1 MSEESAN
8 FNSFWFQIVKAGETA
23 LLKAPVNNT
32 ISITNAVIP
41 DVTETTEKK
50 AVRLYAT
57 VSTLTNT
64 EEEEKDERAANNDYT
79 TDEILV
85 ASLTPFK
92 NEWQALSLVFTP
104 LNIVK
109 FQNKGALDVH
119 LSGIILPNEEELD
132 DLYGEEEAEEEEAEK
147 EELKDERISSTI
159 ALEEKK
165 EEKEDKND
173 ETEGKPVVLSAD
185 EIQKRFA
192 KMAKA
197 QGPRQ
202 LPEKKSKKELKKEK
216 KRRMQEEE
224 EDEEDDE

>member
-1 MSEESAN
+1 MSEELSN
-8 FNSFWFQIVKAGETA
+8 INTFWFQIVKAGETA
-23 LLKAPVNNT
+23 LLNAPVNNT
-32 ISITNAVIP
+32 ITITNAVIP

-57 VSTLTNT
+57 VNTLTNT

-92 NEWQALSLVFTP
+92 NECQALSIVFSP

-109 FQNKGALDVH
+109 FHNKGALDVH
-119 LSGIILPNEEELD
+119 LSGIIFPNEEEVEIFD
-132 DLYGEEEAEEEEAEK
+132 GEEDAEEDKTEK
-147 EELKDERISSTI
+147 KELKDERISATTV
-159 ALEEKK
+159 LEEKK
-165 EEKEDKND
+165 EEKED
-173 ETEGKPVVLSAD
+173 ETEEKPVVLSAD

-192 KMAKA
+192 KMAKE

-224 EDEEDDE
+224 EEEEDNE